1 MVLFVYTPPV
11 WTRQD
16 CDLQATVNWKSGGM
30 RKTICLSQYEMMSTV
45 RLCRWQSGEGI
56 TQRLVRLQIYGEK
69 SYGKVVEAV
78 V

>member
-1 MVLFVYTPPV
+1 
-11 WTRQD
+11 
-16 CDLQATVNWKSGGM
+16 M

-56 TQRLVRLQIYGEK
+56 TQRLVHLQIYGEK